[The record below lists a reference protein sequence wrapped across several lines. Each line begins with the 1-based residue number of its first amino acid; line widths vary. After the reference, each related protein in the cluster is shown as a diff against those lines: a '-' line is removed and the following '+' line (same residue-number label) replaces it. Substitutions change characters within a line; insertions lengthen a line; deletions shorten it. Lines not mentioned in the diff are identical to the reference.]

1 MNNNIIDETSI
12 IQFEK
17 YLIEEEKSK
26 ATIDKY
32 IRDIKSFY
40 KFVEDKPVTKDIVM
54 DYKKQLKEKGYAIR
68 SINSMLASLNS
79 FLDYYQ
85 LSSCKVKC
93 FKLQKEV
100 FCSQDKELSKEEY
113 IRLLEASK
121 QNQQIH
127 LIMQTICSTGI
138 RVSELEHFDIESIKQ
153 GEVNIYCKGKIR
165 KVLIP
170 FKLKKLLLKYAKGK
184 EIETGILF
192 RDKNGNPLS
201 RTVIWE
207 QMKRVCKD
215 ANVNPKKVYPHNL
228 RKLFARSFYK
238 SEKDIAKLADIL
250 GHSSIDTTR
259 IYIIST
265 GLEHR
270 KKIEQL
276 GLVFSEKEISLT

>member
-1 MNNNIIDETSI
+1 MKNNIIEEKNI
-12 IQFEK
+12 IEFNN
-17 YLIEEEKSK
+17 YLIEDEKSK
-26 ATIDKY
+26 ATIEKY
-32 IRDIKSFY
+32 IRDIKTFY
-40 KFVEDKPVTKDIVM
+40 KFIQNQPVTKEIVM
-54 DYKKQLKEKGYAIR
+54 SYKKYLRDQGYAVR
-68 SINSMLASLNS
+68 SINSMLASFNS
-79 FLDYYQ
+79 FLDYFQ
-85 LSSCKVKC
+85 LSNCKVKC
-93 FKLQKEV
+93 LKLQKEV

-138 RVSELEHFDIESIKQ
+138 RVSELEHFTIESIKQ
-153 GEVNIYCKGKIR
+153 GEVNINCKGKIR

-170 FKLKKLLLKYAKGK
+170 LKLKKLLLKYAKK
-184 EIETGILF
+184 QKIENGVLF
-192 RDKNGNPLS
+192 RDKKGNS
-201 RTVIWE
+201 MNRTVIWE
-207 QMKRVCKD
+207 QMKKVCKE

-265 GLEHR
+265 GSEHR

-276 GLVFSEKEISLT
+276 VFNEKEISLT